1 MIFHH
6 VDFEAKGQL
15 KNALL
20 HLQTGILGA
29 TAKGQ
34 IFYDGL
40 GATPSLHAYVH
51 DGVAARKLLQD
62 NDLSANAD
70 WTLDTDKLAT
80 RATTKLYIDSLV
92 SGVSNFRGVFD
103 ASSGAVPTATNIKA
117 GDYWRVTV
125 AGTVTG
131 ISPNPKL
138 QVGDVVYA
146 SVANATAGTDF
157 FALQANF
164 ATATDIALDTT
175 NAWGGAATDVQAAL
189 KELWTKTGGSGGLQY
204 LPLAGTGAS
213 AASKMTGPINW
224 ADDQNIYLGS
234 NYVSNSGTALLS
246 SRNAGATIN
255 MRLAV
260 NQFPPNV
267 QSSDLSSA
275 WRGFAMDMSSDG
287 SATIWANNSAG
298 ASTTSNTKGL
308 MYGYDHTAYW
318 NTLTATEQEN
328 IIPSMKMVKSLI
340 SGVTSGAFLPL
351 AGGTM
356 TGTINVPLN
365 SVTGYSA
372 MQAKTYDITTA
383 LRTTI
388 AMNFDKIGPQAY
400 GAWSTS
406 ITDKDN
412 TRLAQI
418 TLLGSA
424 SLYTAEL
431 SSYGSSG
438 SSSILTV
445 GPGDIKLAFG
455 GTLANSSLYY
465 AADYSAV
472 WNARSAAIR
481 DRIIPDIAYI
491 KNLIATSGA
500 ARQTVTLTGDGV
512 ATNFNI
518 THAKGTEPLVQIYD
532 AITNKMIVPEEV
544 TTVNATT
551 LNITFSYAIAA
562 GKVYK
567 VSIF

>member
-40 GATPSLHAYVH
+40 GATPTLHAYVH

-70 WTLDTDKLAT
+70 WTLETDKLAT

-164 ATATDIALDTT
+164 ATATDIQLDTT

-204 LPLAGTGAS
+204 LPLAGTGAL

-234 NYVSNSGTALLS
+234 NYVSNLGTALLS

-267 QSSDLSSA
+267 QSSDLASA

-308 MYGYDHTAYW
+308 IYGYDHTAYW

-340 SGVTSGAFLPL
+340 SGGTSGAFLPL
-351 AGGTM
+351 AG
-356 TGTINVPLN
+356 TGATNALKMSGDIVWNDTANMVLKVVN
-365 SVTGYSA
+365 SGQTAVLQFKPAFQQFDFSYS
-372 MQAKTYDITTA
+372 KTSGEFSNIQ
-383 LRTTI
+383 L
-388 AMNFDKIGPQAY
+388 Q
-400 GAWSTS
+400 TS
-406 ITDKDN
+406 GSIRISCGN
-412 TRLAQI
+412 TF
-418 TLLGSA
+418 GSA
-424 SLYTAEL
+424 NAKGMYYDQNHNTYWA
-431 SSYGSSG
+431 
-438 SSSILTV
+438 
-445 GPGDIKLAFG
+445 
-455 GTLANSSLYY
+455 TLPVAQ
-465 AADYSAV
+465 
-472 WNARSAAIR
+472 R
-481 DRIIPDIAYI
+481 DRIIPDIGYI
-491 KNLIATSGA
+491 KTIISS
-500 ARQTVTLTGDGV
+500 RQVVDLTGDGV
-512 ATNFNI
+512 ATGFNI
-518 THAKGTEPLVQIYD
+518 AHTKGTYPHVQIYD
-532 AITNKMIVPEEV
+532 AISNKMIVPEEV
-544 TTVNATT
+544 IFVDATTV
-551 LNITFSYAIAA
+551 NITFSYAIAA